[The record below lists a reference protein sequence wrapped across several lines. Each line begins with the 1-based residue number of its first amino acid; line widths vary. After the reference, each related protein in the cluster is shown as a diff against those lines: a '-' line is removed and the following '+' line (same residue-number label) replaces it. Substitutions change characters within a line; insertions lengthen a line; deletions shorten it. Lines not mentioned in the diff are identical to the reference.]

1 MSSSYRLVRETR
13 VVVAKDGV
21 PEFLL
26 IPENSVVTIQGPPL
40 KDTPLL
46 PVKFGSIT
54 VAMFAADLERAQL
67 VSVAITDG

>member
-1 MSSSYRLVRETR
+1 MSNSYRLVRETR

-26 IPENSVVTIQGPPL
+26 IPENSVITIQGPPTEG
-40 KDTPLL
+40 TPLL

-54 VAMFAADLERAQL
+54 VAIFATDLERAQL
-67 VSVAITDG
+67 VADDVS